1 MDCLGRMHC
10 FLWRRRSDALALH
23 RYSDAARW
31 CDVPEPQRDADMR
44 NGSLPS
50 ALRCVDVG
58 QLDNVHTHVRRR
70 HADAIALGRDAR

>member
-1 MDCLGRMHC
+1 MDCLGHMHC
-10 FLWRRRSDALALH
+10 FLWWRCSDALALH
-23 RYSDAARW
+23 RNSDAARW
-31 CDVPEPQRDADMR
+31 CDVSEPQRDADMR
-44 NGSLPS
+44 IGSLPS